1 MRILYTTFVG
11 LFSAASGEDLDNL
24 EKLAADLR
32 EVISLSKQSL
42 DLLKIQAKGNEN
54 AIEDPFELE
63 YARLKFPELANL
75 EGQKCR
81 APFSHS
87 WGPIDYHN
95 AMIVGLEGI
104 EVSDGE
110 PCIKVRIFYLMPTHE
125 SMKTCQYFLDGKCRF
140 DEEECRF
147 SHGEIVSLQDL
158 RDYEEPNFLGITKL
172 SKILCRYEE
181 NDLWYNAAVKS
192 VGENN
197 RLIIVYDSYPNQDY
211 EVGLEDVWPLV
222 KVIVTSKGL
231 NPVACTTHP
240 TQPALKHSSSEKLSS
255 VWLPGGN
262 HTTEYFMMLLTQMT
276 KTVVREEASDDGSDF
291 ELNPTDDRIVQR
303 EEEEENEV
311 VQTNFLSGNVANSAL
326 GEWEKHTK
334 GFGSK
339 MMTRL
344 GYVMGSGL
352 GKSGEGRTEP
362 VEAIVLP
369 PGRSLDRCMEMKEKA
384 KGRSLLSVEARLKRQ
399 KMIAERQDKKF
410 IEKQI
415 AQENH
420 FQSLFDVLNAR
431 MSSGIQGSTWRK
443 EKDSTS
449 GKELKKESSKNLNL
463 KNFQICENIRK
474 CDSEL
479 KRLRESRLRHLARND
494 KLASE
499 MIQKQIDTKEN
510 ELKQLKR
517 SEKAVSRE
525 QDSRNLQ
532 KKLQIF

>member
-1 MRILYTTFVG
+1 MDIESLEVSIKENELQLQNVELLG
-11 LFSAASGEDLDNL
+11 QAASGEDLDNL

-63 YARLKFPELANL
+63 YARLKAELGDSIPEDTNNTGQLNGSQSLSLAETSESIQLTDEFPELANL

-211 EVGLEDVWPLV
+211 EVGLEDVWPL
-222 KVIVTSKGL
+222 
-231 NPVACTTHP
+231 
-240 TQPALKHSSSEKLSS
+240 E
-255 VWLPGGN
+255 
-262 HTTEYFMMLLTQMT
+262 
-276 KTVVREEASDDGSDF
+276 TVVREEASDDGSDF